1 MLKFVYPVTYRQKNK
16 SHFIIQHI
24 YIGKTMCSFFI
35 GNCLITVP
43 FLDFFF
49 LKLKGL
55 IIVLTTDFQAS
66 EGVKCNLLW
75 FRVVIWN

>member
-49 LKLKGL
+49 FEIKGSNYYVDYRFSSL
-55 IIVLTTDFQAS
+55 GGCKMQLAMV
-66 EGVKCNLLW
+66 
-75 FRVVIWN
+75 

>member
-16 SHFIIQHI
+16 SHFIFQHI

-43 FLDFFF
+43 FLVFF
-49 LKLKGL
+49 LVEIKGSNYCVDYRFSSL
-55 IIVLTTDFQAS
+55 GGCKMQPAMV
-66 EGVKCNLLW
+66 
-75 FRVVIWN
+75 